1 MIRKTTSMAVRSI
14 LLAAAA
20 FAGWTAQAGAIEE
33 EPYFLVT
40 PEHATGPVG
49 RDHTITATPIREER
63 ETQSLEVDNHEYVGF
78 IFFFEIIAGPNAGL
92 NSENGGQC
100 RPSDCEGGFNE
111 VIHPVS
117 WTYSGRRPGTD
128 VIRVC
133 GEVPVG
139 TESSREETQCVLVT
153 KTWVD
158 GGFPLG
164 GNIADQAREN
174 RERVA
179 AAAQAPAVTA
189 PATGTGIVTPPS
201 TGDAGLSSSRGSAEA
216 WLPATAAAIGLA
228 AVGGAGALRR
238 RAS

>member
-1 MIRKTTSMAVRSI
+1 VAV
-14 LLAAAA
+14 LAA
-20 FAGWTAQAGAIEE
+20 GAVLDAPASDAE

-49 RDHTITATPIREER
+49 RDHTVTATPIRGAENNTSENNV
-63 ETQSLEVDNHEYVGF
+63 EHIYVGF
-78 IFFFEIIAGPNAGL
+78 AFLFEIIAGPNAGL

-100 RPSDCEGGFNE
+100 NPSDCEGGFNE

-133 GEVPVG
+133 ASEEVTIGV
-139 TESSREETQCVLVT
+139 SNQEEAQCVLVT

-179 AAAQAPAVTA
+179 AAAQAQAPSVTA
-189 PATGTGIVTPPS
+189 PSTGTGVVTPPR
-201 TGDAGLSSSRGSAEA
+201 TGDGGLASPRGAAEA
-216 WLPATAAAIGLA
+216 PLAALAAAIALGAL
-228 AVGGAGALRR
+228 GGATVLRR
-238 RAS
+238 SGR